1 MSQPPS
7 EARRLAEAFQTK
19 PRTLEESLIMVID
32 IRRTSAVLGLVALA
46 AGCGGVSQEKYNAAV
61 SEADKYKQDAT
72 TQAQRVTDC
81 EQKLSATSGKVTGLE
96 QTNATLEQKNDDY
109 KQMSAALAADTAA
122 GMLEI
127 ANLSGL
133 VTIRLP
139 EKLLFP
145 PGKAVIIKGGKAEL
159 RKVAA
164 AMKGVSN
171 RVFYVAGNTDSS
183 PIKTKQFPSN
193 WELSTAR
200 ALAVVHFF
208 IAEGVDP
215 KTLGVAGY
223 AQYHPLAANDT
234 AEGRAKNRR
243 IDIGMAPPPSDLPTM
258 K

>member
-1 MSQPPS
+1 MLS
-7 EARRLAEAFQTK
+7 
-19 PRTLEESLIMVID
+19 D
-32 IRRTSAVLGLVALA
+32 IRNTSAVVALLALA

-61 SEADKYKQDAT
+61 SDADKYKQDAN

-81 EQKLSATSGKVTGLE
+81 EAKVAAMSGKVTGLE

-122 GMLEI
+122 GQLEI

-139 EKLLFP
+139 EKLLFK
-145 PGKAVIIKGGKAEL
+145 PGSAAIVKGGKAEL
-159 RKVAA
+159 RKVAT
-164 AMKGVSN
+164 AMEGVSN
-171 RVFYVAGNTDSS
+171 RVFYVAGNTDDK

-208 IAEGVDP
+208 IAAGVDP
-215 KTLGVAGY
+215 KILGVAGY
-223 AQYHPLAANDT
+223 AQFHPIASNDT

>member
-1 MSQPPS
+1 MSKS
-7 EARRLAEAFQTK
+7 VRSTTAALSLA
-19 PRTLEESLIMVID
+19 V
-32 IRRTSAVLGLVALA
+32 LA

-61 SEADKYKQDAT
+61 TDADKYKQDAAA
-72 TQAQRVTDC
+72 QAQRVTDC
-81 EQKLSATSGKVTGLE
+81 ETKVSAMSGKVTGLE

-139 EKLLFP
+139 EKVLFA
-145 PGKAVIIKGGKAEL
+145 PGSAAILKGGKAEL
-159 RKVAA
+159 KKVAA

-171 RVFYVAGNTDSS
+171 RVFYVAGNTDTK
-183 PIKTKQFPSN
+183 PIKTRQFPSN

-200 ALAVVHFF
+200 ALAVVHYF
-208 IAEGVDP
+208 IAEGVEP

-223 AQYHPLAANDT
+223 AQYHPIASNDN

-243 IDIGMAPPPSDLPTM
+243 IDIGMAPPPSDLPTI

>member
-1 MSQPPS
+1 MLN
-7 EARRLAEAFQTK
+7 A
-19 PRTLEESLIMVID
+19 
-32 IRRTSAVLGLVALA
+32 IRNTSAALGLVALA

-61 SEADKYKQDAT
+61 SEADKYKQDAA
-72 TQAQRVTDC
+72 TQSQRVTDC
-81 EQKLSATSGKVTGLE
+81 EAKISSMNRQVTGLE

-109 KQMSAALAADTAA
+109 KQMNAALAADSAA
-122 GMLEI
+122 GMVEI

-139 EKLLFP
+139 EKLLFT
-145 PGKAVIIKGGKAEL
+145 PGSAVIVKGGKAEL
-159 RKVAA
+159 KKVAA
-164 AMKGVSN
+164 AMKGVTG
-171 RVFYVAGNTDSS
+171 RVFYVAGNTDNK

-200 ALAVVHFF
+200 AVSVVKFF
-208 IAEGVDP
+208 ISEGIDP

-223 AQYHPLAANDT
+223 AQYHPLASNDT

-243 IDIGMAPPPSDLPTM
+243 IDIAMAPPPSELPNA

>member
-1 MSQPPS
+1 M
-7 EARRLAEAFQTK
+7 
-19 PRTLEESLIMVID
+19 LIA
-32 IRRTSAVLGLVALA
+32 IRNTSAVLALSALA

-72 TQAQRVTDC
+72 TQGQRVTDC
-81 EQKLSATSGKVTGLE
+81 EAKVSAMSGKVQGLE
-96 QTNATLEQKNDDY
+96 QTNTVLEQKSDDY
-109 KQMSAALAADTAA
+109 KNLSAALASDTAA
-122 GMLEI
+122 GLLEI

-139 EKLLFP
+139 EKLLFT
-145 PGKAVIIKGGKAEL
+145 PGSAVIVKGGKAEL
-159 RKVAA
+159 KKVAA

-171 RVFYVAGNTDSS
+171 RIFYVAGNTDNK

-200 ALAVVHFF
+200 AVSVVKFF
-208 IAEGVDP
+208 QAEGVDP
-215 KTLGVAGY
+215 KMLGVAGY
-223 AQYHPLAANDT
+223 AQYHPIASNDT

-243 IDIGMAPPPSDLPTM
+243 IEIGMSPPPSELPSA

>member
-1 MSQPPS
+1 M
-7 EARRLAEAFQTK
+7 LNG
-19 PRTLEESLIMVID
+19 
-32 IRRTSAVLGLVALA
+32 IRRTSVVLALMAVA
-46 AGCGGVSQEKYNAAV
+46 ASCGGVSQEKYNAAV

-72 TQAQRVTDC
+72 VQAQRVNDC
-81 EQKLSATSGKVTGLE
+81 EQKLAASSGKVTGLE
-96 QTNATLEQKNDDY
+96 QSNATLEQKNDDY
-109 KQMSAALAADTAA
+109 KAMSAALASESEA
-122 GMLEI
+122 GRLEI
-127 ANLSGL
+127 ANLAGL

-139 EKLLFP
+139 EKVLFP

-159 RKVAA
+159 RKVAG

-171 RVFYVAGNTDSS
+171 RVFYVAGNTDST
-183 PIKTKQFPSN
+183 PIRTKQFPSN

-208 IAEGVDP
+208 ISEGVDP

-223 AQYHPLAANDT
+223 AQYHPVASNDT

-243 IDIGMAPPPSDLPTM
+243 IDIGMAPPPSDLPTA